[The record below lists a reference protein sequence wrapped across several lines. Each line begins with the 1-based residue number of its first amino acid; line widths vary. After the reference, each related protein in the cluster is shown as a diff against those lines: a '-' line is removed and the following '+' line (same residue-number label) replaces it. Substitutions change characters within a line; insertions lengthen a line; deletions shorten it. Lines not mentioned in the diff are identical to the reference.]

1 MLFNSAISTS
11 TELTHMKKAFTLIE
25 LLVVIAI
32 IGILASML
40 LPTLAKAKMKANR
53 LKCSNQLKTYLTAY
67 QNYGSET
74 GGITPHLDPNMVG
87 DTSYAKAMGYQDNAD
102 PYETIQW
109 MVNTPIREVLN
120 NFKNYCSP
128 LDPKA
133 IANVAKQTRASWSDF
148 AAGGTRYM
156 GEDMQSYGIHMQGDL
171 SVGSTILASTRN
183 GKGATGAEK
192 NDYWKKF
199 GGANHNDR
207 WRYVTGDRSNQ
218 HHWGHSQTIKFDVA
232 GDQFQAGFFGP
243 GIKTHSMTGFQT
255 DDANWVTVDGGVKQG
270 TATEYNAQLQRAE
283 ETHMEGGSVSD
294 GLNLVVLN
302 PNQGKPW
309 KPGVR

>member
-1 MLFNSAISTS
+1 
-11 TELTHMKKAFTLIE
+11 MKKAFTLIE

-40 LPTLAKAKMKANR
+40 LPTLAKAKTKANR
-53 LKCSNQLKTYLTAY
+53 LKCSNQLKNILTAY
-67 QNYGSET
+67 QSYGSET
-74 GGITPHLDPNMVG
+74 GGRTPHLDPSIVEGSANG
-87 DTSYAKAMGYQDNAD
+87 DAYARAWGYQDSAD

-109 MVNTPIREVLN
+109 MTPYPIRQVLN
-120 NFKNYCSP
+120 DFSNYCSP

-133 IANVAKQTRASWSDF
+133 IANVEKLDKVSWAEF
-148 AAGGTRYM
+148 KGAGGRYM

-192 NDYWKKF
+192 NAYWKKF
-199 GGANHNDR
+199 GGADHNDR
-207 WRYVTGDRSNQ
+207 WRYVTGDRSNG
-218 HHWGHSQTIKFDVA
+218 HHWGHSQTIKFDTDA
-232 GDQFQAGFFGP
+232 NQFQAGFFGP
-243 GIKTHSMTGFQT
+243 GIKTHSLAGLQT

-270 TATEYNAQLQRAE
+270 TATEYNAQLRQAE
-283 ETHMEGGSVSD
+283 EKHQEGGSISD
-294 GLNLVVLN
+294 GLNLIILN

>member
-1 MLFNSAISTS
+1 
-11 TELTHMKKAFTLIE
+11 MKKAFTLIE

-53 LKCSNQLKTYLTAY
+53 LKCSNQLKTTLTAY

-74 GGITPHLDPNMVG
+74 GGRTPHLDPSNQTVNG
-87 DTSYAKAMGYQDNAD
+87 NAYAKAWGYQDAAD

-109 MVNTPIREVLN
+109 MINTPIREVLN

-171 SVGSTILASTRN
+171 SVGSTILSSTRN

-218 HHWGHSQTIKFDVA
+218 HHWGHSQTIKFDVDA
-232 GDQFQAGFFGP
+232 NQFQAGFFGP
-243 GIKTHSMTGFQT
+243 GIKTHSMTGLQT